1 MKETKEKG
9 LTRNEEV
16 ILLSILK
23 LRQDA
28 YLVAIVD
35 HISQITGKKTSVATI
50 YFPLSRLEEQGVV
63 SSRFGEAT
71 AVRGGRRKKIYSVTE
86 LGFRLLEEHKRV
98 SDLLWREFVNGHT
111 SDWD

>member
-9 LTRNEEV
+9 LTRNEEI

-35 HISQITGKKTSVATI
+35 LISRVTGKKTSVATI
-50 YFPLSRLEEQGVV
+50 YFPLSRLEEQGVIV
-63 SSRFGEAT
+63 SQFGEST
-71 AVRGGRRKKIYSVTE
+71 AVRGGRRKKIYSVTD
-86 LGFRLLEEHKRV
+86 LGFGLLAEHKRV
-98 SDLLWREFVNGHT
+98 SDLLWQEYLKI
-111 SDWD
+111 